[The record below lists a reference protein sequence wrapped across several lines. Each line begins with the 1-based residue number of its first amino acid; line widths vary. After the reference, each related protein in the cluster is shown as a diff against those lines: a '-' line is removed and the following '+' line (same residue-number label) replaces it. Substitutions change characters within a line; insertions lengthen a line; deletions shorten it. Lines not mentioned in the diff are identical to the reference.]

1 MKWRNERTNGE
12 LVLEAKEEESQR
24 GEAKGMARCSSEES
38 ELDSAHND
46 VSPTVSQGQRQ
57 RRAVS
62 V

>member
-1 MKWRNERTNGE
+1 MEKREDEGE
-12 LVLEAKEEESQR
+12 LEEDVEERQR
-24 GEAKGMARCSSEES
+24 AGEVKGMARSSES
-38 ELDSAHND
+38 ELDLAHND